1 MQAPGKIVA
10 MVGDGINDA
19 PAGEIADVRMAT
31 LLT

>member
-19 PAGEIADVRMAT
+19 PAWAIADVGTAT
-31 LLT
+31 LLM